1 MPKVKVDFSAL
12 PELMN
17 DIPYGLIWNKDR
29 FIISR
34 GGSGSGKSVGHAQK
48 IIYYTTAEPGRNTLV
63 ARKVSDT
70 NRFST
75 FALLKKTI
83 ADFNLLSLYT
93 IRESD
98 MTIKCVNGNQIVFKG
113 LDFVDKLK
121 SITFD
126 RGILTDI
133 WLEEA
138 SEFAEEDFDQLNLRL
153 RGQSEHAFQMTLT
166 FNPIDS
172 MHWIKRKFF
181 DEEMPNTAKVLST
194 YNDNRFLD
202 AEYKKELEGLKDKN
216 PYLYQVYACGEW
228 GNAGDIVFQNA
239 RYERCPYKEED
250 FDEVCVGMDFGFAHY
265 HAIEKIGFKD
275 GRAYSFA
282 ELYVNQKANAEII
295 ALNDKRQVL
304 RKGQACTADS
314 AEPKSIKDW
323 TDAGYNV
330 HAAKKGPDSVRR
342 QLQYM
347 AGLEWMIDP
356 VACPG
361 LAAEVR
367 GFSYRKDKNGTT
379 REIDEAQGIRDD
391 AIAACLV
398 GDTVVHTLAGDIK
411 ISELVRK
418 TGLVKTWDGKN
429 ETSKQFNSVSL
440 TRHRAKVY
448 TITLE
453 DGGKIKATAEHPI
466 LTESGWKRVDEL
478 IPDDKVVKIGNCL

>member
-1 MPKVKVDFSAL
+1 MTPKGYAL
-12 PELMN
+12 VWKNE
-17 DIPYGLIWNKDR
+17 R
-29 FIISR
+29 FVVHR
-34 GGSGSGKSVGHAQK
+34 GGSGSSKSYSHGQK
-48 IIYYTTAEPGRNTLV
+48 IIYKTLANLGCNTLV
-63 ARKVSDT
+63 ARKVADT
-70 NRFST
+70 NRTST
-75 FALLKKTI
+75 FALIKQIISAFGLNKL
-83 ADFNLLSLYT
+83 FT

-98 MTIKCVNGNQIVFKG
+98 LTIKCINGNEIIFKG
-113 LDFVDKLK
+113 MDTTEKIK
-121 SITFD
+121 SVTFSN
-126 RGILTDI
+126 GILTDV
-133 WLEEA
+133 WMEEA
-138 SEFAEEDFDQLNLRL
+138 SEFSEDDFDQLNLRL
-153 RGQSEHAFQMTLT
+153 RGQSKNKFQITLT

-172 MHWIKRKFF
+172 MHWIKRKFY
-181 DEEMPNTAKVLST
+181 DEGMEDSILVLST
-194 YNDNRFLD
+194 YKDNPFLD
-202 AEYKKELEGLKDKN
+202 EGYKKELESLEQKN

-250 FDEVCVGMDFGFAHY
+250 FDEVCVGMDFGFSHY

-347 AGLEWMIDP
+347 AGLEWLIDP

-367 GFSYRKDKNGTT
+367 GFSYRKDKNGTI

-391 AIAACLV
+391 AIAA
-398 GDTVVHTLAGDIK
+398 TRYAIEHK
-411 ISELVRK
+411 IS
-418 TGLVKTWDGKN
+418 
-429 ETSKQFNSVSL
+429 
-440 TRHRAKVY
+440 
-448 TITLE
+448 
-453 DGGKIKATAEHPI
+453 GGKFV
-466 LTESGWKRVDEL
+466 LW
-478 IPDDKVVKIGNCL
+478 